1 MSYYGGGHPGQGP
14 EQQPPGD
21 PYLGGQ
27 SAYGDPAADPYAA
40 PQPPPAPPDPYYG
53 QQPGGDAYG
62 YQPQPPPGWQQP
74 PPGQWPQQ
82 PAPTPR
88 RTDKNAGAVLVGLFL
103 VLLGVWFL
111 FRDEI
116 ALDFGQLWPVVAVAL
131 GAVMVVA
138 AFIPRRRR

>member
-1 MSYYGGGHPGQGP
+1 VSYYGSGQPGGGP

-21 PYLGGQ
+21 PYQGGQ
-27 SAYGDPAADPYAA
+27 GGYYEQALPSAPPDANYGQPPAGDGPGYQ
-40 PQPPPAPPDPYYG
+40 QPPPTG
-53 QQPGGDAYG
+53 W
-62 YQPQPPPGWQQP
+62 PQPHQGQWQQP
-74 PPGQWPQQ
+74 P
-82 PAPTPR
+82 ATPR
-88 RTDKNAGAVLVGLFL
+88 SGSSNAGAVLVGLFL